1 MKTPYQVTIVILV
14 LFPAITLNGENA
26 LVKLLVKWR
35 LGENDPPEDVI
46 NKKDTTID
54 LRKTCSKQAKKIN
67 KKSKNHGSPIFQPGA
82 SSHSEGVPIV
92 STETSRSS

>member
-1 MKTPYQVTIVILV
+1 MKTPHQVTIVILV

-46 NKKDTTID
+46 NKKDTK
-54 LRKTCSKQAKKIN
+54 L
-67 KKSKNHGSPIFQPGA
+67 
-82 SSHSEGVPIV
+82 
-92 STETSRSS
+92 

>member
-14 LFPAITLNGENA
+14 LFPAITLNGKNA

-46 NKKDTTID
+46 YKKDATID
-54 LRKTCSKQAKKIN
+54 LRKSCSKQAKKIYY
-67 KKSKNHGSPIFQPGA
+67 KSKDMAHLSFSPGPA
-82 SSHSEGVPIV
+82 VTVKV
-92 STETSRSS
+92 SPL

>member
-1 MKTPYQVTIVILV
+1 MKNQYQVTILILV
-14 LFPAITLNGENA
+14 LFPAITLNGKNA

-67 KKSKNHGSPIFQPGA
+67 KKSKNMVHLSFSPGPA
-82 SSHSEGVPIV
+82 VTVKV
-92 STETSRSS
+92 SPL

>member
-1 MKTPYQVTIVILV
+1 MKNQYQVTILILV
-14 LFPAITLNGENA
+14 LFPAITLNGKNA

-46 NKKDTTID
+46 NKKGTTID

-67 KKSKNHGSPIFQPGA
+67 KKK
-82 SSHSEGVPIV
+82 
-92 STETSRSS
+92 

>member
-46 NKKDTTID
+46 YKKDATID
-54 LRKTCSKQAKKIN
+54 LRKSCSKQTKKIDY
-67 KKSKNHGSPIFQPGA
+67 KSKNMVHLSLSPGPA
-82 SSHSEGVPIV
+82 VTEKV
-92 STETSRSS
+92 SPL